1 MTDIAAELT
10 DGCGY
15 ALLGGIAVDGLDDR
29 QLEQVAIEV
38 AGRVGTLVP
47 QGPDGSL
54 VKHVRD
60 IGLDPAEVSTFSYQ
74 HSGPLGFHADPNDVV
89 ALLCVRPART
99 GGLSV
104 IVRSAAV
111 HDALAAERPD
121 LARVLYEPFW
131 FNRRTGSGPHPVY
144 AIEDGRLRVSYGP
157 DLMSRDGLTAA
168 QIEALDALDRLHH
181 DDRFRIEMDLRPGD
195 MQFLHNHKILH
206 SRTAYQDDPA
216 RPRHLIRLW
225 LNL

>member
-1 MTDIAAELT
+1 MSDVVEKLVH
-10 DGCGY
+10 GPGY
-15 ALLGGIAVDGLDDR
+15 ALLTGIGVDGLDDE
-29 QLEQVAIEV
+29 QLERAAIEV

-47 QGPDGSL
+47 QGPDGAL
-54 VKHVRD
+54 TKHVRD
-60 IGLDPAEVSTFSYQ
+60 VGLDPAEVTTYSYQ
-74 HSGPLGFHADPNDVV
+74 HSGPLGFHADPTDVV
-89 ALLCVRPART
+89 ALLCVRPARS

-111 HDALAAERPD
+111 HDALAEERPD
-121 LARVLYEPFW
+121 LARALYEPFW

-144 AIEDGRLRVSYGP
+144 AVDNGRLRVSYGP
-157 DLMSRDGLTAA
+157 DLMRPDGLSALHR
-168 QIEALDALDRLHH
+168 EALDALGRLHH

-195 MQFLHNHKILH
+195 MQFLNNHLVLH

-225 LNL
+225 LTL